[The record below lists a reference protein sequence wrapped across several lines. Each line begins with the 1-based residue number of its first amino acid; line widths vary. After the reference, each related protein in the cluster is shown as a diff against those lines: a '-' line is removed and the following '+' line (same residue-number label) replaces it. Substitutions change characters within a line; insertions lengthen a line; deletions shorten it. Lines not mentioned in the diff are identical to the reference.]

1 MNSNIDDRKNNFLAS
16 LKTLFGTPNGV
27 ADAVYSRE
35 QCVAALIA
43 ANAGVLTPCYSVLP
57 AWLVQ
62 SKSRRAGRGKYY
74 IPEMV
79 VLDNIQISMPS
90 DTVEEDYSESFSET
104 LTSTETCGTISNM
117 NSNTYNLAMPSS
129 DVSLVPTKN
138 DTFVPWGHYEDIATI
153 LASKQFAPVYITGM
167 SGNGKT
173 TMVEQICASAAR
185 ECIRVNITAETDED
199 DLIGGF
205 RLVNGETKFVFGGV
219 VQAMQRGSIL
229 LLDEIDLGTERMM
242 CLQPVLEGKGIYIK
256 KIGMFIK
263 PAVGFNVVATANT
276 KGKGESDRFVGT
288 RCMNEAFLDRFS
300 YWFEQDYADRTIEAR
315 IIIRKMKA
323 FGKEDKEFA
332 QYLTKWAET
341 IRMGF
346 KEGGLDDI
354 ITTRR
359 LEEVC
364 KAFAIFGDKEK
375 AIKLTLTRFDAST
388 KEAFFNLYTK
398 IDPTILPVP
407 EGMPEAP
414 VKAPSAEQQK
424 IAELKAQLEKLSN
437 AYPHMAGVIPSI
449 PSEDTD
455 TDTQYAINA

>member
-1 MNSNIDDRKNNFLAS
+1 MNSNIDKRKQKFLQA
-16 LKTLFGTPNGV
+16 LTNLYGTPSSIR
-27 ADAVYSRE
+27 DASYTRE
-35 QCVAALIA
+35 QCI
-43 ANAGVLTPCYSVLP
+43 NAFYLTYKMDPFADIYKTLP
-57 AWLVQ
+57 AWLTQ
-62 SKSRRAGRGKYY
+62 DRTRRVARGMYS

-79 VLDNIQISMPS
+79 VIEDAIADAM
-90 DTVEEDYSESFSET
+90 DEVTEESEIVSSHA
-104 LTSTETCGTISNM
+104 LTSTETSDTISTM
-117 NSNTYNLAMPSS
+117 SSNTYNLVMPSS
-129 DVSLVPTKN
+129 DVSLVPAKN
-138 DTFVPWGHYEDIATI
+138 DTFVPWGHHDDIATI

-173 TMVEQICASAAR
+173 TMVEQICAATGR

-323 FGKEDKEFA
+323 YGREDKEFA

-398 IDPTILPVP
+398 IDPTILPIP
-407 EGMPEAP
+407 EGMKDAP
-414 VKAPSAEQQK
+414 VKAPTAEETDRQK
-424 IAELKAQLEKLSN
+424 LADLKARLGEMTPKTDSDTNYALN
-437 AYPHMAGVIPSI
+437 A
-449 PSEDTD
+449 
-455 TDTQYAINA
+455 

>member
-1 MNSNIDDRKNNFLAS
+1 MNSNIDNRKKKFLKA
-16 LKTLFGTPNGV
+16 LTDLYGEPKGV
-27 ADAVYSRE
+27 ADAVYTRN
-35 QCVAALIA
+35 QCLDALA
-43 ANAGVLTPCYSVLP
+43 VCMQQGGETYAVLP

-62 SKSRRAGRGKYY
+62 PTNRRAGRGKYH

-79 VLDNIQISMPS
+79 TIPMDSIETNDSENVSENFDAPLD
-90 DTVEEDYSESFSET
+90 T
-104 LTSTETCGTISNM
+104 TELSGTMSNM
-117 NSNTYNLAMPSS
+117 NSNSYNLVMPSS
-129 DVSLVPTKN
+129 DVSLVPAKN
-138 DTFVPWGHYEDIATI
+138 DTFVPWGHYEDINTI

-173 TMVEQICASAAR
+173 TMIEQICASAGR
-185 ECIRVNITAETDED
+185 ELVRVNITAETDED

-205 RLVNGETKFVFGGV
+205 RLINGETKFVFGGV
-219 VQAMQRGSIL
+219 VQAMQRGAIL
-229 LLDEIDLGTERMM
+229 LLDEVDLGTERMM

-256 KIGMFIK
+256 KIGMYVK
-263 PAVGFNVVATANT
+263 PAIGFNVVATANT

-288 RCMNEAFLDRFS
+288 RCLNEAYLDRFS

-341 IRMGF
+341 IRLGF

-364 KAFAIFGDKEK
+364 KAFAIFNDKEK
-375 AIKLTLTRFDAST
+375 AIRLTLTRFDPAT

-407 EGMPEAP
+407 EGMKDAPKPGAKPIPTEAANILKN
-414 VKAPSAEQQK
+414 VKDALDAIGQQS
-424 IAELKAQLEKLSN
+424 SN
-437 AYPHMAGVIPSI
+437 VYDSDSDSKTV
-449 PSEDTD
+449 
-455 TDTQYAINA
+455 

>member
-1 MNSNIDDRKNNFLAS
+1 MNSNIDNRKKNFLAS
-16 LKTLFGTPNGV
+16 LETLYGTPFGV
-27 ADAVYSRE
+27 ADAIYSRD
-35 QCVAALIA
+35 QCVAALNQAI
-43 ANAGVLTPCYSVLP
+43 TPCYGVLP
-57 AWLVQ
+57 AWLMQ
-62 SKSRRAGRGKYY
+62 DKRRRVARGKYA

-79 VLDNIQISMPS
+79 AVEFTPVSDN
-90 DTVEEDYSESFSET
+90 VEEDFSESSSET
-104 LTSTETCGTISNM
+104 LTSSETCDTISNM
-117 NSNTYNLAMPSS
+117 NSSNYNLAMPSS
-129 DVSLVPTKN
+129 DVSLVPSKN
-138 DTFVPWGHYEDIATI
+138 DTFVPWGHHDDIATI

-173 TMVEQICASAAR
+173 TMVEQICASTGR

-256 KIGMFIK
+256 KIGAFIK
-263 PAVGFNVVATANT
+263 PAIGFNVVATANT

-323 FGKEDKEFA
+323 YGKEDKEFA

-407 EGMPEAP
+407 EGMKEAP

-437 AYPHMAGVIPSI
+437 AAPTVASDYDSN
-449 PSEDTD
+449 DTD
-455 TDTQYAINA
+455 TDTQYALNA

>member
-1 MNSNIDDRKNNFLAS
+1 
-16 LKTLFGTPNGV
+16 
-27 ADAVYSRE
+27 
-35 QCVAALIA
+35 
-43 ANAGVLTPCYSVLP
+43 
-57 AWLVQ
+57 
-62 SKSRRAGRGKYY
+62 
-74 IPEMV
+74 
-79 VLDNIQISMPS
+79 
-90 DTVEEDYSESFSET
+90 
-104 LTSTETCGTISNM
+104 
-117 NSNTYNLAMPSS
+117 
-129 DVSLVPTKN
+129 
-138 DTFVPWGHYEDIATI
+138 
-153 LASKQFAPVYITGM
+153 
-167 SGNGKT
+167 
-173 TMVEQICASAAR
+173 
-185 ECIRVNITAETDED
+185 
-199 DLIGGF
+199 
-205 RLVNGETKFVFGGV
+205 
-219 VQAMQRGSIL
+219 
-229 LLDEIDLGTERMM
+229 MM
-242 CLQPVLEGKGIYIK
+242 CLQPVLEGKGIYVK
-256 KIGMFIK
+256 KISQYVR
-263 PAVGFNVVATANT
+263 PAPGFNIVATANT

-388 KEAFFNLYTK
+388 KEAFYNLYTK

-437 AYPHMAGVIPSI
+437 PC
-449 PSEDTD
+449 TD
-455 TDTQYAINA
+455 YAVTA

>member
-1 MNSNIDDRKNNFLAS
+1 MNSNIDNRKQKFLKA
-16 LKTLFGTPNGV
+16 LTDLYGTPSSIGE
-27 ADAVYSRE
+27 ARYTRE
-35 QCVAALIA
+35 QCI
-43 ANAGVLTPCYSVLP
+43 NAFHTTYKMSPNDNYSTLP

-62 SKSRRAGRGKYY
+62 DKTRRVGRGLYT

-79 VLDNIQISMPS
+79 TIPFDSITPAENCEENSTVELQTAGTS
-90 DTVEEDYSESFSET
+90 DTM
-104 LTSTETCGTISNM
+104 SNM
-117 NSNTYNLAMPSS
+117 NSSNYNLVMPSN
-129 DVSLVPTKN
+129 DASLVPTKN
-138 DTFVPWGHYEDIATI
+138 DTFVPWGHFEDINAI

-173 TMVEQICASAAR
+173 TMVEQICAASGR

-205 RLVNGETKFVFGGV
+205 RLINGETKFVFGGV
-219 VQAMQRGSIL
+219 VQAMQRGAIL

-256 KIGMFIK
+256 KIGAFVK

-300 YWFEQDYADRTIEAR
+300 YWFEQDYADKNIEAR

-323 FGKEDKEFA
+323 FGKEDKDFA
-332 QYLTKWAET
+332 QYLVKWADT
-341 IRMGF
+341 IRLGF

-364 KAFAIFGDKEK
+364 KAFAIFNDKQK
-375 AIKLTLTRFDAST
+375 AIRLTLTRFDVAT
-388 KEAFFNLYTK
+388 QEAFFNLYTK
-398 IDPTILPVP
+398 IDPTILPAP
-407 EGMPEAP
+407 EGMD
-414 VKAPSAEQQK
+414 KATPA
-424 IAELKAQLEKLSN
+424 ATM
-437 AYPHMAGVIPSI
+437 PIPSTTV
-449 PSEDTD
+449 STADGMTN
-455 TDTQYAINA
+455 YALNA

>member
-1 MNSNIDDRKNNFLAS
+1 MDIKSLLKSSQFWKHLIVSSLVALTVLGISFLVLNVYTKHGDEVVVPDFEGIAKAYGIPYCSADSEVS
-16 LKTLFGTPNGV
+16 LEDLDIPTEN
-27 ADAVYSRE
+27 
-35 QCVAALIA
+35 
-43 ANAGVLTPCYSVLP
+43 LP
-57 AWLVQ
+57 
-62 SKSRRAGRGKYY
+62 
-74 IPEMV
+74 
-79 VLDNIQISMPS
+79 
-90 DTVEEDYSESFSET
+90 ESFSET
-104 LTSTETCGTISNM
+104 LTSSETCGTISNM

-138 DTFVPWGHYEDIATI
+138 DTFVPWGHYDDIATI
-153 LASKQFAPVYITGM
+153 LASKQFAPIYITGM

-173 TMVEQICASAAR
+173 TMVEQICAATGR

-375 AIKLTLTRFDAST
+375 AIKLTLTRFDTST
-388 KEAFFNLYTK
+388 KEAFYNLYTK

-414 VKAPSAEQQK
+414 VKAPSAEQVK

-437 AYPHMAGVIPSI
+437 AAPTVSSDMN
-449 PSEDTD
+449 DTN
-455 TDTQYAINA
+455 TQYALNA

>member
-1 MNSNIDDRKNNFLAS
+1 MNSNIDRRKQKFLKA
-16 LKTLFGTPNGV
+16 LTELYGIPACIGEARYT
-27 ADAVYSRE
+27 RE
-35 QCVAALIA
+35 QCIDALVATHKASEYD
-43 ANAGVLTPCYSVLP
+43 NYTTLP
-57 AWLVQ
+57 AWLVND
-62 SKSRRAGRGKYY
+62 KTRRVGRALYS
-74 IPEMV
+74 IPEAV
-79 VLDNIQISMPS
+79 VLEIVLAAEKIESS
-90 DTVEEDYSESFSET
+90 DEDC
-104 LTSTETCGTISNM
+104 LTEPETCDTMSSM
-117 NSNTYNLAMPSS
+117 NSNTFNLVAPSS
-129 DVSLVPTKN
+129 DVSLVPMKN
-138 DTFVPWGHYEDIATI
+138 DTFVPWGHHDDISTI
-153 LASKQFAPVYITGM
+153 LKSKQFAPVYITGM

-173 TMVEQICASAAR
+173 TMVEQICAASGR

-205 RLVNGETKFVFGGV
+205 RLINGETKFVFGGV
-219 VQAMQRGSIL
+219 VQAMQRGAIL

-256 KIGMFIK
+256 KIGAFIK

-323 FGKEDKEFA
+323 YGKEDKDFA
-332 QYLTKWAET
+332 QYLVKWAET

-364 KAFAIFGDKEK
+364 KAFAIFGDKQK
-375 AIKLTLTRFDAST
+375 AIRLTLTRFDPAT
-388 KEAFFNLYTK
+388 QEAFFNLYTK
-398 IDPTILPVP
+398 IDPTILPPP
-407 EGMPEAP
+407 EGMKDQPAKKDWAGTP
-414 VKAPSAEQQK
+414 VQD
-424 IAELKAQLEKLSN
+424 
-437 AYPHMAGVIPSI
+437 AG
-449 PSEDTD
+449 
-455 TDTQYAINA
+455 DTQYAINA